1 MTRWLRSALV
11 AYLVATG
18 ALTIVPNALAQSPP
32 ASLGAARDLYAAA
45 AYDEALTVLNGL
57 RASGRRE
64 DSVLIEQYRA
74 FCLLALGRAAEADSA
89 IEAAIIAA
97 PFAQPWES
105 EASPRVRSAFREVRR
120 RVLPAIIEQQYSDAR
135 AAFERKDTT
144 AADRFTQVLALIA
157 DPDLQSLANQPPLSR
172 TRAMAADFL
181 ALSTPEPPPPPPPL
195 PRRTQ
200 PPAMKP
206 APAPAVRDASRIYGL
221 EDANVVPPSAAR
233 QSFAPMAE
241 VFSLKPGSVEIVVD
255 ETGTVT
261 TAITRVSVNA
271 AYDRLA
277 LATARSWRYRPAIL
291 DGVAVKFRLLV
302 QLQPPQRH

>member
-11 AYLVATG
+11 ACFVATG

-32 ASLGAARDLYAAA
+32 GSLGAARDLYAAA
-45 AYDEALTVLNGL
+45 AYDDALTVLNGL
-57 RASGRRE
+57 RESGRRE

-89 IEAAIIAA
+89 IEAAVIAA

-120 RVLPAIIEQQYSDAR
+120 RVLPAIIEQQYGDAR

-157 DPDLQSLANQPPLSR
+157 DPDLQSLASQPPLSR

-206 APAPAVRDASRIYGL
+206 APAPPVRDASRIYGL
-221 EDANVVPPSAAR
+221 EDANVVPPSASR
-233 QSFAPMAE
+233 QSFAAMAE
-241 VFSLKPGSVEIVVD
+241 VFSLRPGSVEIVVD

>member
-11 AYLVATG
+11 ACLVATG

-32 ASLGAARDLYAAA
+32 GSLGAARDLYAAA
-45 AYDEALTVLNGL
+45 AYEDALTVLNGL

-89 IEAAIIAA
+89 IEAAVIAA

-157 DPDLQSLANQPPLSR
+157 DPDLQSLASQPPLSR

-181 ALSTPEPPPPPPPL
+181 ALSTPEPPPPPPL

-206 APAPAVRDASRIYGL
+206 APAPPVRDASRIYGL
-221 EDANVVPPSAAR
+221 EDVNVVPPSAAR

-241 VFSLKPGSVEIVVD
+241 VFSLRAGSVEIVVD